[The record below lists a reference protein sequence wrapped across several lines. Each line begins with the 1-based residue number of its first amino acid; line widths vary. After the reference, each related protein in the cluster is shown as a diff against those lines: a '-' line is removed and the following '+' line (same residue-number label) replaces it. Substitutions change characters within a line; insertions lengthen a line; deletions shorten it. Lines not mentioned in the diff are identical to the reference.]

1 MWKVELGIESEP
13 ARLVEEGLVD
23 VAKLREGFSP
33 RMEAS
38 LPGPRSRH
46 RVSHFTRLRQ
56 SPVQYLAHQETTLLA
71 THLTPSIIITMV
83 MVALTMVMTKW
94 NNNLVNIMLKT
105 KKIIRNMK
113 NDSMFRHFACYCLYY
128 VVLQCV
134 KYF

>member
-1 MWKVELGIESEP
+1 MLKVELGIESEP

-83 MVALTMVMTKW
+83 MVALALVM
-94 NNNLVNIMLKT
+94 MG
-105 KKIIRNMK
+105 
-113 NDSMFRHFACYCLYY
+113 
-128 VVLQCV
+128 
-134 KYF
+134 

>member
-1 MWKVELGIESEP
+1 MELGIESEP

-38 LPGPRSRH
+38 LPRSRH

-71 THLTPSIIITMV
+71 THLTPPIIITMV
-83 MVALTMVMTKW
+83 MVALVLPM
-94 NNNLVNIMLKT
+94 
-105 KKIIRNMK
+105 MK
-113 NDSMFRHFACYCLYY
+113 
-128 VVLQCV
+128 
-134 KYF
+134 